1 MATSLL
7 PSTAVNGQSILMTHS
22 RTHQRMAAAC
32 TTSSLHN
39 ALAGVQSPAHS
50 HPKNMTANEIRNLP
64 VSGDIEINLG
74 LYKFIADILRESLE
88 NGDAN
93 QDMREI
99 YGSFLN
105 QMLDVLEDFDAP
117 ENTIEEVTR

>member
-1 MATSLL
+1 
-7 PSTAVNGQSILMTHS
+7 
-22 RTHQRMAAAC
+22 
-32 TTSSLHN
+32 
-39 ALAGVQSPAHS
+39 
-50 HPKNMTANEIRNLP
+50 MTANEIRNLP

-74 LYKFIADILRESLE
+74 LYKFIADVLRESLE
-88 NGDAN
+88 NGDAK

-105 QMLDVLEDFDAP
+105 QMIDVLEDFDAP

>member
-1 MATSLL
+1 
-7 PSTAVNGQSILMTHS
+7 
-22 RTHQRMAAAC
+22 
-32 TTSSLHN
+32 
-39 ALAGVQSPAHS
+39 
-50 HPKNMTANEIRNLP
+50 MTANEIRNLP

-74 LYKFIADILRESLE
+74 LYQFIADTLRESLE

-93 QDMREI
+93 QDMREL